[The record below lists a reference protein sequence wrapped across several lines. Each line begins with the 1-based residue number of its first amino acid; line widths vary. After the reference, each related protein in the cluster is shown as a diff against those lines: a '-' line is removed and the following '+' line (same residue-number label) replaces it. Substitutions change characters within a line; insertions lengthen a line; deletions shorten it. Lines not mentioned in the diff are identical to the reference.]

1 VKLPLTS
8 CKLHADDKGVQK
20 VAASKPKTVA
30 ESLEQVVKAAE
41 TARKAK
47 CDEQHGKSAANLWK
61 ILTSSEHPVRG
72 DDNDLYP
79 RNFSYQ
85 PMDDMYVAPHG
96 IYDHRL
102 ESVGMPVELD
112 STAVPYVHANCLT
125 GHANERGSE
134 PLPTSEEDVVLFDE
148 PADLKGMQK
157 YLGGLNEMVMDPYT
171 DEGYTDALLAV
182 LNLPPIPPSPSPY
195 TVAGFP
201 EPVDSVIMQDH
212 NLDNELDESDAHFQS
227 EQALF
232 HPPSPTLKSSD
243 DDLVDVATFLTMGHA
258 MNCWCNDCGEP
269 PELLFGDTFVEDDD
283 WLVYSTTDDERSR
296 SVSSAWEWEWS
307 TVVIDEEQKVERAPP
322 PYPPSWDDEFP
333 CLPSSVAHR
342 AW

>member
-1 VKLPLTS
+1 
-8 CKLHADDKGVQK
+8 
-20 VAASKPKTVA
+20 
-30 ESLEQVVKAAE
+30 
-41 TARKAK
+41 
-47 CDEQHGKSAANLWK
+47 
-61 ILTSSEHPVRG
+61 
-72 DDNDLYP
+72 
-79 RNFSYQ
+79 
-85 PMDDMYVAPHG
+85 
-96 IYDHRL
+96 
-102 ESVGMPVELD
+102 
-112 STAVPYVHANCLT
+112 
-125 GHANERGSE
+125 
-134 PLPTSEEDVVLFDE
+134 
-148 PADLKGMQK
+148 MQK

-171 DEGYTDALLAV
+171 DEGYTDDLLAV